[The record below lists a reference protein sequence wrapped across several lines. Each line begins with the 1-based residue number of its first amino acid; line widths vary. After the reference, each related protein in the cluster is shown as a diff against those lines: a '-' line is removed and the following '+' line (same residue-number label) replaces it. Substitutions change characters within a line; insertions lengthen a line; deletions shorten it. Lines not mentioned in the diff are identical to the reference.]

1 MQFYRIQTKHFDNWQ
16 GGGCRIYVNG
26 SDTCERKCTA
36 GGCGYDRETTAIA
49 NWLMTLSEV
58 QERIKHKLANYG
70 SDDTPT
76 GFYGLS
82 HYNSKTRKFQ
92 KRSSVNTRSYID
104 GGCGQSSIFRL
115 MKACKIDITWVAGTK
130 NSNFYTVEVK

>member
-1 MQFYRIQTKHFDNWQ
+1 MQYYKIETKHFDNWE

-26 SDTCERKCTA
+26 DIARKCTA
-36 GGCGYDRETTAIA
+36 GGCGYDRNTTAIA
-49 NWLMTLSEV
+49 NWLMTLPEV
-58 QERIKHKLANYG
+58 QERITHKLANSG
-70 SDDTPT
+70 SMDKPT

-82 HYNSKTRKFQ
+82 HCNSKTRKFQ
-92 KRSSVNTRSYID
+92 KRASKNTRSYID